1 MDGDG
6 LALLGLDR
14 WTVDPKIN
22 LIGLHLGDELSFKRI
37 ISKNVGFARDGVW
50 PSYEWIEF
58 SLVLGL
64 MPLPQ
69 TTNYH

>member
-1 MDGDG
+1 MIGDA
-6 LALLGLDR
+6 LALLGLDH

-22 LIGLHLGDELSFKRI
+22 VTGLHLGDGLSFKRI
-37 ISKNVGFARDGVW
+37 IFKNLGFARDGVW
-50 PSYEWIEF
+50 SYYERIEF

-69 TTNYH
+69 TMNYH